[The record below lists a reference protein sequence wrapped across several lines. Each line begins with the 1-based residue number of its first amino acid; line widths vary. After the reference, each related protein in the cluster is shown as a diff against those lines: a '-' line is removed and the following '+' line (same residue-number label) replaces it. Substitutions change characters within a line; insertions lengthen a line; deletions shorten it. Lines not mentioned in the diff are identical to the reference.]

1 MQRKDEKSLNR
12 PDNDLMNDLLGV
24 ANQNF
29 FLFEKQPMK
38 SFKIRKI
45 LGKSI
50 FEWIIDKIRGKACRE
65 KREYNDIISYRIF
78 CSPRN

>member
-29 FLFEKQPMK
+29 FLFEKRQMK

-45 LGKSI
+45 LRKSI
-50 FEWIIDKIRGKACRE
+50 FKWIIDKIRGKHAV
-65 KREYNDIISYRIF
+65 KNVSTMI
-78 CSPRN
+78 